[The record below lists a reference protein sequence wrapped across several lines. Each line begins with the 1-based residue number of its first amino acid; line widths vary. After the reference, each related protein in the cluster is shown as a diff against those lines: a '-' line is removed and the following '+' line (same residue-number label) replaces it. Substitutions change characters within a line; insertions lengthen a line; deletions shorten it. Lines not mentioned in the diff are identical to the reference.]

1 MAKNQRKKKTGKK
14 SRRRDKVTKTGS
26 MASMRSGFKNVVG
39 TGKKEKKPSPG
50 ANFISYMLLII
61 ALGLLVWTL
70 VR

>member
-1 MAKNQRKKKTGKK
+1 MAKPQRKRKTGKK
-14 SRRRDKVTKTGS
+14 SRRRDTATKKGS

-39 TGKKEKKPSPG
+39 TGQKKKPSPG
-50 ANFISYMLLII
+50 ANFISYLLLII

>member
-1 MAKNQRKKKTGKK
+1 
-14 SRRRDKVTKTGS
+14 

-39 TGKKEKKPSPG
+39 TGKKKKPSRG
-50 ANFISYMLLII
+50 ANFLSYLLLIV